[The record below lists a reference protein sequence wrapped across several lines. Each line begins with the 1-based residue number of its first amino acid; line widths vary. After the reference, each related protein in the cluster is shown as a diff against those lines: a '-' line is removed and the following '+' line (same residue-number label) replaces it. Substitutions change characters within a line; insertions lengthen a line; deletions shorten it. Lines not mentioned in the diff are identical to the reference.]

1 MRFSPNEDQAAFLS
15 VLAQMTEAPEAGWK
29 ASPDWSRF
37 DYSGSLD
44 RMLEDNG
51 FFECAREPTL
61 GLVAAASMTYQLARV
76 PALVECAATS
86 TLRALFAPDLPRPVA
101 VIDAGLSQAV
111 SFLPTAK
118 AAIRLDRD
126 KIAVAQLEPGVVEEV
141 SSLFAYPM
149 GKLAERAKLDWQT
162 VDGDVHDARAV
173 WSVATA
179 AELAGCLKGG
189 LDAVVKHVSERH
201 QFGRPLGAFQ
211 AIQHRLAQ
219 AATKVEAACW
229 LALRAAD
236 RRTPTD
242 AALALGYAQEASG
255 RIVQDLHQFMGAMG
269 LTLEH
274 PLHRWTYRARLLRAG
289 LGGPTANL
297 RAYYARKWTNA

>member
-15 VLAQMTEAPEAGWK
+15 VLSQMTEAPEAGWK

-37 DYSGSLD
+37 DYSASLD

-61 GLVAAASMTYQLARV
+61 GLVAAASMTWQLARV
-76 PALVECAATS
+76 PALVECAAS
-86 TLRALFAPDLPRPVA
+86 SMLRAIFAPDLPRPVA

-111 SFLPTAK
+111 PFLPAVK
-118 AAIRLDRD
+118 SVIRLDGD
-126 KIAVAQLEPGVVEEV
+126 VIAVARLEPGSVQEV
-141 SSLFAYPM
+141 TSLFAYPM
-149 GKLAERAKLDWQT
+149 GRLAPGADIDWET
-162 VDGDVHDARAV
+162 VEGDVHDARAV

-201 QFGRPLGAFQ
+201 QFGRPLGSFQ

-219 AATKVEAACW
+219 AATKVEAAYW

-236 RRTPTD
+236 RRTPAD
-242 AALALGYAQEASG
+242 AALALGYVQEASG

-297 RAYYARKWTNA
+297 RAYYARKWTNS